1 MTEETNTKAFITSR
15 RSLLL
20 GVGAAGGAALAAG
33 MSGAQAAE
41 NNGEQVTDAP
51 LSDKMLEQQPF
62 HGQYQSG
69 IVTPRPAA
77 GMIASFRVL
86 ANTPAD
92 VERLFRTLSE
102 RIAFLMKGGT
112 PPALDD
118 KLPPADNGILGP
130 IVLPDNLTMT
140 VSLGASFFDQRDW
153 LLPHKPARLSRM
165 KAFTND
171 ALDQSLC
178 YGDLS
183 LQISS
188 NTPDTNIHALRDILK
203 NLPDLMVLRWKQEG
217 SVPVL
222 PRSPDGTHQ
231 SARNFLGFRDGSA
244 NPDASSTALMD
255 RIVWVQGIGDE
266 PVWARNGTY
275 QAVRIIRNFVERWD
289 RTPLGEQER
298 IIGRL
303 KPTGAPFGGH
313 HETQVP
319 DYPKDP
325 EGTVTPLDAHIRL
338 ANNRTEAAEANLI
351 LRRPFN
357 YSNGVSKSGQL
368 EQGLLFICY
377 QADLEKGF
385 IAVQTKLNGEP
396 LEEYIK
402 PIGGGFFFTLP
413 GVVDA
418 NDFLGRTL
426 LEAAGHTPTNSKS

>member
-1 MTEETNTKAFITSR
+1 MANNDNKLVTTR
-15 RSLLL
+15 RNVLF
-20 GVGAAGGAALAAG
+20 GVGAAGSALAAG
-33 MSGAQAAE
+33 LTTAHAAE
-41 NNGEQVTDAP
+41 KQGGQVTDAP
-51 LSDKMLEQQPF
+51 VSDKTQER
-62 HGQYQSG
+62 QSFYGLHQAG

-77 GMIASFRVL
+77 GMIASFHVL
-86 ANTPAD
+86 AETPAD
-92 VERLFRTLSE
+92 VERLFRTLSS
-102 RIAFLMKGGT
+102 RIAFLMQGGT
-112 PPALDD
+112 PPQLDD
-118 KLPPADNGILGP
+118 KLPPSDSGLLGP
-130 IVLPDNLTMT
+130 VVPPDNLTIT

-153 LLPHKPARLSRM
+153 LAPHKPVRLSRM
-165 KAFTND
+165 KAFRND
-171 ALDQSLC
+171 ALDADLC
-178 YGDLS
+178 HGDLA

-222 PRSPDGTHQ
+222 PPKPDGTHE

-244 NPDASSTALMD
+244 NPDANNAALMD
-255 RIVWVQGIGDE
+255 KIVWVPEGGDE
-266 PVWARNGTY
+266 PAWTRGGSY

-298 IIGRL
+298 IIGR
-303 KPTGAPFGGH
+303 KKATGAPHGGNTEH
-313 HETQVP
+313 DVP
-319 DYPKDP
+319 DYSKDP

-338 ANNRTEAAEANLI
+338 ANFRTKASEANLI

-385 IAVQTKLNGEP
+385 ITVQSQLDGEP

-402 PIGGGFFFTLP
+402 PIGGGFFFTPP
-413 GVVDA
+413 GPQDE
-418 NDFLGRTL
+418 NDFVGRTL
-426 LEAAGHTPTNSKS
+426 LEAAGHDVIRKS